1 MQNEVTMKATLR
13 QSMTSVLVLLML
25 VLALPAQAERTL
37 LDQVVAIVDDDVP
50 AHQSETPEPRVLL
63 DPRVL
68 AGYAR
73 ALLHL
78 PDR

>member
-1 MQNEVTMKATLR
+1 MKATLR

-50 AHQSETPEPRVLL
+50 AHQPETPEPRVLP
-63 DPRVL
+63 DPLRL